1 MVSDSDILHT
11 PTQSQGQKYS
21 SRTNAGKVLIRFG
34 NGGNALPA
42 TTWKSQLNEFFAD
55 VKVHSPCI
63 SRKEYRYMFERLRE
77 KAGYLDEIICQIGE
91 ILVDANQ
98 ISEPQTIQQVKN
110 TQLVI
115 GLGVYFHLST
125 AATNSKSLGYHT

>member
-1 MVSDSDILHT
+1 
-11 PTQSQGQKYS
+11 
-21 SRTNAGKVLIRFG
+21 
-34 NGGNALPA
+34 
-42 TTWKSQLNEFFAD
+42 
-55 VKVHSPCI
+55 
-63 SRKEYRYMFERLRE
+63 MFERLRE

-115 GLGVYFHLST
+115 GLGMYIFIFLPLPQT
-125 AATNSKSLGYHT
+125 PTNLA

>member
-1 MVSDSDILHT
+1 
-11 PTQSQGQKYS
+11 
-21 SRTNAGKVLIRFG
+21 
-34 NGGNALPA
+34 
-42 TTWKSQLNEFFAD
+42 
-55 VKVHSPCI
+55 
-63 SRKEYRYMFERLRE
+63 MFERLRE

-115 GLGVYFHLST
+115 GLGVYIFIFLQLPQIL
-125 AATNSKSLGYHT
+125 NNLG

>member
-1 MVSDSDILHT
+1 M
-11 PTQSQGQKYS
+11 
-21 SRTNAGKVLIRFG
+21 IRFG

-55 VKVHSPCI
+55 IKVHSPCI

-98 ISEPQTIQQVKN
+98 ISEPQTIQQVK
-110 TQLVI
+110 TTHIVI
-115 GLGVYFHLST
+115 CLGVI
-125 AATNSKSLGYHT
+125 NSFFYNCQEL

>member
-1 MVSDSDILHT
+1 MVSDSDILNT

-115 GLGVYFHLST
+115 GLRVYIFIFLPLQQT
-125 AATNSKSLGYHT
+125 K

>member
-1 MVSDSDILHT
+1 
-11 PTQSQGQKYS
+11 
-21 SRTNAGKVLIRFG
+21 
-34 NGGNALPA
+34 
-42 TTWKSQLNEFFAD
+42 
-55 VKVHSPCI
+55 
-63 SRKEYRYMFERLRE
+63 MFERLRE

-115 GLGVYFHLST
+115 GLGVYFHPST

>member
-1 MVSDSDILHT
+1 
-11 PTQSQGQKYS
+11 
-21 SRTNAGKVLIRFG
+21 
-34 NGGNALPA
+34 
-42 TTWKSQLNEFFAD
+42 
-55 VKVHSPCI
+55 
-63 SRKEYRYMFERLRE
+63 MFERLRE

-115 GLGVYFHLST
+115 GLGMYIFIFLPLPQT
-125 AATNSKSLGYHT
+125 PNNLA

>member
-1 MVSDSDILHT
+1 
-11 PTQSQGQKYS
+11 
-21 SRTNAGKVLIRFG
+21 
-34 NGGNALPA
+34 
-42 TTWKSQLNEFFAD
+42 
-55 VKVHSPCI
+55 
-63 SRKEYRYMFERLRE
+63 MFERLRE

-115 GLGVYFHLST
+115 GLAVYIFIFLPLQET
-125 AATNSKSLGYHT
+125 LNNLG